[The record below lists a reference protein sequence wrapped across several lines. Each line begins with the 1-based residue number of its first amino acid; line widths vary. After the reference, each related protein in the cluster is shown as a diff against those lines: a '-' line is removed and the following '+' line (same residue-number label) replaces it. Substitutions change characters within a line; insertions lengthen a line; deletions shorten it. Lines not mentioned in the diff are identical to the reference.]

1 MLSRRERRLLRRIER
16 RLDADEPDLA
26 RILASLPTLPVRP
39 EVRAAWMV
47 WAGIALIVLGILCA
61 APLWVLFGILVL
73 AAFPVVV
80 AVSRG

>member
-1 MLSRRERRLLRRIER
+1 MLRRIER

-26 RILASLPTLPVRP
+26 RTLASLPALPVRP

-47 WAGIALIVLGILCA
+47 WSGIALIVLGILCA
-61 APLWVLFGILVL
+61 APLWALIGILVL

>member
-1 MLSRRERRLLRRIER
+1 MERQ
-16 RLDADEPDLA
+16 LDADEPDLA
-26 RILASLPTLPVRP
+26 RTLRSLPALPVRP

-47 WAGIALIVLGILCA
+47 WSGIGLVVLGILCA
-61 APLWVLFGILVL
+61 APLWVLLGILML